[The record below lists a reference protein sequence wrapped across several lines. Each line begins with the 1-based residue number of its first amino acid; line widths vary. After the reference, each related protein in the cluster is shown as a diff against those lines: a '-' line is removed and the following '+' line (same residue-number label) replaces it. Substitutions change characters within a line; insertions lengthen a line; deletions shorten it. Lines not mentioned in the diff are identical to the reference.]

1 MAENLLEITNGNF
14 KTEVLESKIPVII
27 DFWAEWCMPCK
38 MIAPVVDELAND
50 YKGKIKFAKADVDTN
65 PELATALQILSIP
78 VLIIFKNGKETK
90 RITGANPKGYLQ
102 KEIEE
107 ALK

>member
-1 MAENLLEITNGNF
+1 VAENLLEITNGNF